1 MENFLTEARQSD
13 EKWRIIGT
21 DLQIQDDESESRE
34 QYKNSEENAERVDS
48 EDVDGDEDI
57 FYTLD

>member
-1 MENFLTEARQSD
+1 MSKVSAGAVELSSIYTVKFMESFLTEARQSD

-34 QYKNSEENAERVDS
+34 QYKN
-48 EDVDGDEDI
+48 
-57 FYTLD
+57 